1 MKKCPYCAE
10 EIQDEAIKCRY
21 CGSML
26 GEAPRFGGPTSRAVD
41 PEVRQLVNAG
51 RKIEAIKVVRG
62 KTGMGLKEAKDY
74 VDAVESGGAVITASA
89 AVRPGE
95 PGVRLGEQKQ
105 TSPITKIAVTLIVV
119 AGLLWLIGVFS

>member
-26 GEAPRFGGPTSRAVD
+26 GGATSFGGPTAGAVD
-41 PEVRQLVNAG
+41 PEIQQLVNAG

-74 VDAVESGGAVITASA
+74 VDAVESGNAVKLASA
-89 AVRPGE
+89 AVRYGE
-95 PGVRLGEQKQ
+95 SGVRLGEQKQ
-105 TSPITKIAVTLIVV
+105 TSTVTMIAVLLIVA
-119 AGLLWLIGVFS
+119 AGLAWFIGLFS